1 MNEIRQLC
9 ATSSSSG
16 EHFDEILAL
25 FHACPPQHLL
35 SSLSLI
41 GQSISCMSIE
51 QLDLTMVNHPLFL
64 LIRQWSERLLQQWL
78 NNRMLNGDEY
88 RALFYI
94 HQLFKLLSEWFI
106 EQDRQTNNDSS
117 QESIKLV
124 FNRLFLD
131 ENFLKN
137 FCQVIQQLVHEH
149 HEDEISAVA
158 TAVTAIASE
167 VSIKSNDEN
176 EERERERE
184 ESMVKCAG

>member
-41 GQSISCMSIE
+41 GQSISCLPLE
-51 QLDLTMVNHPLFL
+51 QLDLAMINHPLFL
-64 LIRQWSERLLQQWL
+64 LIRQWSQRLLQQWL
-78 NNRMLNGDEY
+78 TNGSLNGDEY

-106 EQDRQTNNDSS
+106 EQDRQTNDNDQ
-117 QESIKLV
+117 QEESMKFI
-124 FNRLFLD
+124 FTHLFLE
-131 ENFLKN
+131 ENFLKIV
-137 FCQVIQQLVHEH
+137 CQVIQQLIGEH
-149 HEDEISAVA
+149 QEDEISAVA
-158 TAVTAIASE
+158 TTVTA
-167 VSIKSNDEN
+167 VSSQV
-176 EERERERE
+176 
-184 ESMVKCAG
+184 S